1 MLKSHSVLVPL
12 SFHCHSNV
20 DGLVQASFQEK
31 PLTDEEREAK
41 AAEIRERLAAKRSQ
55 REKEEAQAQ
64 RAAEQRRREDGK
76 SAVALREEMER
87 QEMLRIAQAKRK
99 EKQEDARRK
108 RAILQ
113 QIEADKAAKKAEA
126 EAAKRARA
134 AASEQAAADAPAKA
148 DKPKKEHTEAKLQ
161 IRRSQGD
168 PISMTLAPNDTVGD
182 VIAQVISLTH
192 MDPACV
198 KLSSTYPRKT
208 YTIADEGVTL
218 KAAGL
223 VPSAVLMLR

>member
-76 SAVALREEMER
+76 VLG
-87 QEMLRIAQAKRK
+87 L
-99 EKQEDARRK
+99 
-108 RAILQ
+108 
-113 QIEADKAAKKAEA
+113 
-126 EAAKRARA
+126 
-134 AASEQAAADAPAKA
+134 
-148 DKPKKEHTEAKLQ
+148 TAKLPECAAPLVL
-161 IRRSQGD
+161 D
-168 PISMTLAPNDTVGD
+168 AALHLPITDSFLASNSHLSNPL
-182 VIAQVISLTH
+182 LT
-192 MDPACV
+192 C
-198 KLSSTYPRKT
+198 LSC
-208 YTIADEGVTL
+208 I
-218 KAAGL
+218 
-223 VPSAVLMLR
+223 